1 MSGNTGNQAA
11 SHGLSKGAI
20 GGIVTAGVIAFVILF
35 CLVLWRMRRHN
46 KELKEA
52 AESALAAATAEG
64 RQPPNGGTV
73 FPQPSP
79 SPANPSGTPHL
90 DEKFASL
97 NVSQRES
104 LLANDAN
111 YTMNAKFAELQGNSP
126 ASTTIPLFGEA
137 PAGNTEEAIAR
148 WGLHGARMMAQHRT
162 QQQALAM
169 AQGDTVADYGGKS
182 QSLFLW

>member
-1 MSGNTGNQAA
+1 MSGNTGNQAP

-46 KELKEA
+46 KELKEV

-64 RQPPNGGTV
+64 RQPPNGGPV

-97 NVSQRES
+97 NASQRES

-148 WGLHGARMMAQHRT
+148 WGLHGARMMAQHKT

-182 QSLFLW
+182 QFPFL